1 MEIEYLK
8 NFHLNSFKEN
18 HQSNIESQIYYNNI
32 IPNFFNKI
40 QFNNFDISL
49 NFKSISPIFIVGLPR
64 SGSTLVEAIIT
75 SGVNNIKSFGES
87 AIFNM
92 AIINQLEKKIF
103 QKNFNYDEYKLNIDY
118 VLFQNFVTS
127 KYNQLCN
134 FKKKNFNF
142 LDKSLENFFNI
153 ELILKIFPKAKFLHC
168 KRDLKDSVLAIY
180 QSMLSNFSWTH
191 NISDIL
197 NYIENYIFVINY
209 FKKYYP
215 DNIMDV
221 NLEELTNDEEN
232 VAKKIYNFCNFSWD
246 KKSLEFYKREDLDI
260 RTLSNFQLRTK
271 ISKYDKKK
279 YENYNFLLENY
290 KSKFSWL

>member
-1 MEIEYLK
+1 M
-8 NFHLNSFKEN
+8 
-18 HQSNIESQIYYNNI
+18 
-32 IPNFFNKI
+32 
-40 QFNNFDISL
+40 
-49 NFKSISPIFIVGLPR
+49 
-64 SGSTLVEAIIT
+64 
-75 SGVNNIKSFGES
+75 
-87 AIFNM
+87 
-92 AIINQLEKKIF
+92 
-103 QKNFNYDEYKLNIDY
+103 
-118 VLFQNFVTS
+118 
-127 KYNQLCN
+127 
-134 FKKKNFNF
+134 
-142 LDKSLENFFNI
+142 
-153 ELILKIFPKAKFLHC
+153 HC